1 MDSLRYNLGMRC
13 LQSTSFA
20 STVRKTWD
28 LLDISTAGL
37 ITSLTTNIYSTFC
50 ISTAAG
56 PDPVP
61 LAAVLTPQISF
72 KWEECGTGPAGAG
85 LALQSRISARGGCLT
100 ESPRNVRSAGNS
112 TRFLFAAPEMSLNK
126 DSVYPVPCSVVPASD
141 DY

>member
-1 MDSLRYNLGMRC
+1 MRC

-50 ISTAAG
+50 ISTATG
-56 PDPVP
+56 PDPAP
-61 LAAVLTPQISF
+61 LAAVLMPQISY
-72 KWEECGTGPAGAG
+72 KWEDCGTGPVGAG

-100 ESPRNVRSAGNS
+100 ESPRNVRSAGS
-112 TRFLFAAPEMSLNK
+112 KTRFFFAAREMSLNK
-126 DSVYPVPCSVVPASD
+126 DTVYPGPSSVIPASN